1 MSTNIN
7 QLPNMNQ
14 DINIEDDDDA
24 IQEVLAEIQNE
35 QTPQITNEPPPIP
48 MEAMQQLPPQP
59 DNSQLKLQQ
68 ELINSLQMELQNQ
81 KNNSNE
87 ESIKNY
93 VNNTSQT
100 TSRFQMILDNLKK
113 DTKLILLIAVSFIIL
128 QNETIR
134 NLITSK
140 LPSINIPY
148 FDLIL
153 FALIQVILV
162 IIGRNFV

>member
-14 DINIEDDDDA
+14 NINMEDDDDA
-24 IQEVLAEIQNE
+24 IQEVLAEIHNE
-35 QTPQITNEPPPIP
+35 QMPQMTNEPPSIP

-59 DNSQLKLQQ
+59 DNNQLKLQQ

-87 ESIKNY
+87 EPIKNY
-93 VNNTSQT
+93 INNTSQT
-100 TSRFQMILDNLKK
+100 TSRFQMVLDNLKK

-140 LPSINIPY
+140 LPNINIPY
-148 FDLIL
+148 FDLLL

-162 IIGRNFV
+162 IVGRNFV

>member
-14 DINIEDDDDA
+14 DISIEDDDDA

-35 QTPQITNEPPPIP
+35 QSPQMTNEPPPIP

-59 DNSQLKLQQ
+59 DNNQLKLQQ

-81 KNNSNE
+81 KNNNE
-87 ESIKNY
+87 EPIKNY
-93 VNNTSQT
+93 INNTSQT
-100 TSRFQMILDNLKK
+100 TSRFQMVLDNLKK

-140 LPSINIPY
+140 LPNINIPY
-148 FDLIL
+148 FDLLL

-162 IIGRNFV
+162 IVGRNFV

>member
-14 DINIEDDDDA
+14 DISIEDDDDA

-35 QTPQITNEPPPIP
+35 QSPQMTNEPPPIP

-59 DNSQLKLQQ
+59 DNNQLKLQQ

-81 KNNSNE
+81 KNNNE
-87 ESIKNY
+87 EPIKNY
-93 VNNTSQT
+93 INNTSQT
-100 TSRFQMILDNLKK
+100 TSRFQMVLDNLKK
-113 DTKLILLIAVSFIIL
+113 DTKLIVLIAISFIIL

-153 FALIQVILV
+153 FALIQVILI